1 MRGASESCGEELVV
15 IMRAMEFKMY
25 REKGG
30 CKGKED
36 GRKGQ
41 EMGV

>member
-1 MRGASESCGEELVV
+1 
-15 IMRAMEFKMY
+15 MY

-36 GRKGQ
+36 GRKVGKKR
-41 EMGV
+41 GVGPSAVEELLKLEY